1 MELEQI
7 LRFAVKHGISD
18 VHLKVGKSP
27 LFRKDGILVTQQGA
41 PVVTAE
47 HMMRWFTSIAPPH
60 AQKEFAEKKETDI
73 GHAVAGCGRFRINA
87 FMQRENVGM
96 VLRHIPATV
105 QTIAEMELP
114 EVLESLAG
122 YHRGMVLVTGATG
135 SGKSTTLAAI
145 IEHINRTRPVH
156 IITVEDP
163 IEFVFTDQ
171 KAIVNQR
178 QVGVDTTGFAPALRA
193 ALRQDPDVI
202 LIGELR
208 DLETVETAI
217 HAAETGHLVLAT
229 LHTTD
234 AMETIAR
241 VIGLFPSH
249 QQNQIRL
256 QLASIIRAIVSQRLV
271 RTIEGGRTAACE
283 IMIATQF
290 IKDLI
295 ADPRRTHEIP
305 EAIKLGEANYGTQ
318 TFDQALIKLLEQE
331 RITVEEALANA
342 TNAAEVKLHTEG
354 FG

>member
-1 MELEQI
+1 ML
-7 LRFAVKHGISD
+7 
-18 VHLKVGKSP
+18 
-27 LFRKDGILVTQQGA
+27 
-41 PVVTAE
+41 
-47 HMMRWFTSIAPPH
+47 RWFTSIAPPH
-60 AQKEFAEKKETDI
+60 AQKEFAEKKEVDI

-87 FMQRENVGM
+87 FMQREHVGM

-114 EVLESLAG
+114 EVLESLAA

-271 RTIEGGRTAACE
+271 RTIAGGRTAACE